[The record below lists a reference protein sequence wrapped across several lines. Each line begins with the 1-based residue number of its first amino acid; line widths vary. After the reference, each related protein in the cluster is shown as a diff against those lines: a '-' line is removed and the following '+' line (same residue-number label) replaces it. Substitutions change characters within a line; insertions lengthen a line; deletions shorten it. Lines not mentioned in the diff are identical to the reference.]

1 MPQLPRPKE
10 GVLSKER
17 SDSQEKY
24 HQLLA
29 EKSGEKKLSEVTA
42 KLEAEEADQLERLFQ
57 ECDKNQD
64 GVVDFE
70 EFRGVME
77 LLAQQTGKK
86 YNYLQLKGMFRLAD
100 T

>member
-10 GVLSKER
+10 GVLPRER

-42 KLEAEEADQLERLFQ
+42 KLEVEEVDQLEHRTHS
-57 ECDKNQD
+57 C
-64 GVVDFE
+64 VHP
-70 EFRGVME
+70 
-77 LLAQQTGKK
+77 
-86 YNYLQLKGMFRLAD
+86 YPSP
-100 T
+100 

>member
-10 GVLSKER
+10 GVLTKER

-42 KLEAEEADQLERLFQ
+42 KLEAEEVDQLEHLTPS
-57 ECDKNQD
+57 C
-64 GVVDFE
+64 
-70 EFRGVME
+70 
-77 LLAQQTGKK
+77 A
-86 YNYLQLKGMFRLAD
+86 YPYPSP
-100 T
+100 